1 MTEIKLMET
10 HMRATHLNSWSFYN
24 PVKIHFG
31 TKSRTILKNELAGQK
46 LLVVTT
52 MRGREQFKADP
63 ILGALQAEIV
73 WVVSVNSNPSLT
85 ETQIEINRLV
95 GQNFDAV
102 VAFGG
107 GSAMDV
113 AKALAAALTP
123 GLRCRDL
130 ATLIAQPELHLDR
143 PLLTIHAVTTTSG
156 TGSEVT
162 PFATIWDHENR
173 KKLSLTSDF
182 LFPTTAIVDP
192 ELTYDLPLAVTL
204 STSLDAMNQAFESVW
219 NRNRNPVTTRLAA
232 RAIELSF
239 EAIPQLAADIDNHTA
254 RALIAEASL
263 LAGLCISQTRT
274 AICHSI
280 SYPLTAHFGLTH
292 GMACAFTMGAVA
304 DLVLENAPESLAEI
318 AALNGLKTAEALI
331 AQLHSLLYEINLSS
345 QCHATLPSTKA
356 LLELRGEM
364 HTIGRADNFILE
376 VSNETLKYVLDRS

>member
-1 MTEIKLMET
+1 MET
-10 HMRATHLNSWSFYN
+10 LMHVPQSDSWDFYN

-31 TKSRTILKNELAGQK
+31 AKSRAILKNKLAGQK

-52 MRGREQFKADP
+52 RRGREQFKADP

-85 ETQIEINRLV
+85 ETQIEINRLE

-102 VAFGG
+102 LAFGG
-107 GSAMDV
+107 GSAIDV

-123 GLRCRDL
+123 GLQCRDL
-130 ATLIAQPELHLDR
+130 AALIAKPELHLDR
-143 PLLTIHAVTTTSG
+143 PLLAIHAVTTTSG

-162 PFATIWDHENR
+162 PFATIWDRENC
-173 KKLSLTSDF
+173 KKLSLASPL

-192 ELTYDLPLAVTL
+192 ELTYSLPLAVTL

-232 RAIELSF
+232 RAIGLSF
-239 EAIPQLAADIDNHTA
+239 EAIPQLATDINNHAA

-280 SYPLTAHFGLTH
+280 SYPLTAHFGLAH

-304 DLVLENAPESLAEI
+304 DLVLQNAPESLAEI
-318 AALNGLKTAEALI
+318 ASLNDLKTAEALI
-331 AQLHSLLYEINLSS
+331 AQLHGMLHEVNLSS

-356 LLELRGEM
+356 LLKLRGEM
-364 HTIGRADNFILE
+364 HSTGRADNFILE
-376 VSNETLKYVLDRS
+376 VNNETLQYVLSRS